1 MSAPMTNSPVAVPAR
16 PSSGGASGQSGQ
28 SGQASGQGAGEPV
41 RTIAGSIPSARSI
54 ADRLLHGTPGRMRL
68 FGLLG
73 VLAAVLL
80 AAVSANALVASQAAV
95 ERAANNTAQVVR
107 AQSIHVDL
115 LRADALAT
123 NAFLVGGLETKDS
136 RTKYEEAMGRVA
148 SGIAQA
154 AAAQPAD
161 GKALGVLGQRVQT
174 YAALVEQARANNRL
188 GLPVGAQYLTQASA
202 GLRADAIPIVEQ
214 IVQTNEDRS
223 AREFDRSNSRLQLLV
238 GVVSLLGLVALAVW
252 LARRTHRYLNPSL
265 TGAIALLLVALFVA
279 ASQIG
284 GIAAATSQV
293 SDGAYQRA
301 VALADVTTA
310 ANDARANESLTLI
323 RRGSGA
329 ANEKAWAADRKT
341 VDDTLA
347 GVSDSADLQQLWKAY
362 ADAHAKVRSLDDGG
376 RWDEAV
382 RLSTSTADGDA
393 AQAFNA
399 FDVAV
404 TQARDAAGTDTLTT
418 LQGVGGSATLVAV
431 LVGLAGLVASW
442 LIVRGIA
449 QRLEEYR

>member
-1 MSAPMTNSPVAVPAR
+1 MSARMPNPPVAVPAR
-16 PSSGGASGQSGQ
+16 PSSGGAPGGSGQP
-28 SGQASGQGAGEPV
+28 GQGPGSPV
-41 RTIAGSIPSARSI
+41 RTISGSIPGARSI

-80 AAVSANALVASQAAV
+80 GAVSANALLASHAAV
-95 ERAANNTAQVVR
+95 ERAANNTAQVAR

-115 LRADALAT
+115 LRADAIAT
-123 NAFLVGGLETKDS
+123 NAFLVGGLESPES
-136 RTKYEEAMGRVA
+136 RAAYQAAMERVA

-161 GKALGVLGQRVQT
+161 ATALGALAEHVQT

-202 GLRADAIPIVEQ
+202 GLRADAIPIVERV
-214 IVQTNEDRS
+214 VQANEDRS
-223 AREFDRSNSRLQLLV
+223 AKEFDRSNSRLQLLV

-265 TGAIALLLVALFVA
+265 TGAIALLLVALFVT

-284 GIAAATSQV
+284 AIASATSRV
-293 SDGAYQRA
+293 SDGAYQQA

-329 ANEKAWAADRKT
+329 ANEAAWKADRKT

-347 GVSDSADLQQLWKAY
+347 GVRDSAELRQQWTAY
-362 ADAHAKVRSLDDGG
+362 ADAHAKVRALDDGG
-376 RWDEAV
+376 RWDDAV
-382 RLSTSTADGDA
+382 KLSTSTADGGA
-393 AQAFNA
+393 AQAFDT
-399 FDVAV
+399 FDLAV
-404 TQARDAAGTDTLTT
+404 TQARDAAGTETVSTLTD
-418 LQGVGGSATLVAV
+418 VGGSATLVAV
-431 LVGLAGLVASW
+431 LVALAGLVASW
-442 LIVRGIA
+442 LVVRGIS